1 MKLKNESKFLP
12 PSRNITKLTLIS
24 AVIIFSQFANAGDSA
39 NIKIV
44 IHGLKNDD
52 GTVRI
57 ALANSKENHSLNAK
71 PYQDAETEINDKKA
85 TWVFENIPYGDYSI
99 RLFHDENGN
108 KILDKGLF
116 GLPKE
121 PYGYSNN
128 ARGRLSAPK
137 WEDAKFKLDVEQV
150 ISPIEVK

>member
-1 MKLKNESKFLP
+1 MSCWLDHHHAVFST
-12 PSRNITKLTLIS
+12 PSHPSVAADKSMTT
-24 AVIIFSQFANAGDSA
+24 QW
-39 NIKIV
+39 
-44 IHGLKNDD
+44 
-52 GTVRI
+52 
-57 ALANSKENHSLNAK
+57 